1 MADNP
6 FTPTF
11 GEVPA
16 YLAGRDAI
24 TRALTRAFESEHRRP
39 ELATIFSGARGTGK
53 TVLLCA
59 LASLAQKR
67 GWVTVNVTS
76 LPGMLDDIE
85 IQTRRCAEHL
95 LGSAGGTTVRS
106 VGIPQVVEVQLAHP
120 EATSNWRSRMT
131 ALIEELNASGTGL
144 LITVDEV
151 DAGLDEM
158 IQLAAVYQH
167 FVREGLKVS
176 LLMAGLPHHISSLLN
191 DKTASFLRRANYEHL
206 GRIPDFEVRRALQ
219 KTIEQGGR
227 SVDEEGIAQAVSA
240 VDGFAFLLQLV
251 GYYAWDASPDNALV
265 STGDFEQG
273 IALARDALEGRVLE
287 ATYRELSTGDI
298 LFLEAMLQDEG
309 DSNISDIAARLGKSP
324 SLTGQHRARLAAA
337 GVIGQR
343 RRGVVGFDLP
353 FFREYLESR
362 TGR

>member
-39 ELATIFSGARGTGK
+39 ELATIFSGGRGTGK

-59 LASLAQKR
+59 LASLAQER

-95 LGSAGGTTVRS
+95 LGSAGGATVRS

-191 DKTASFLRRANYEHL
+191 DKTASFLRRA
-206 GRIPDFEVRRALQ
+206 LQ

-227 SVDEEGIAQAVSA
+227 SVDEEGVAQAVGA

-265 STGDFEQG
+265 STDDFEQG
-273 IALARDALEGRVLE
+273 IALARDAFEGRVLE

-324 SLTGQHRARLAAA
+324 SLTGQYRARLAAA

-362 TGR
+362 TGC